1 VSEARASAWSVLAV
15 FARLGLTSFGGPVA
29 HLGFFRDEFVLRR
42 RWLSDAA
49 YAELVALCQF
59 LPGPASSQVGMALGL
74 IRAGMP
80 GLLAAWLGFTLPS
93 ALILFAVAMG
103 LLHGGASSP
112 LLQGAVQGLAA
123 AALAVVAHATWGM
136 ARTLCP
142 DRRRQTL
149 MLMCAA
155 ALLLAPPVVWAGM
168 AVIAFGAFAGVWLSP
183 PPHTSAMGDWP
194 LRVSRRT
201 GLWALGLLALGLVWG
216 PVWAHHSGAAL
227 VTLADV
233 CFRAGAWVFGGGHVV
248 LPFLQ
253 AELVGPSG
261 ADAATFMAGYGA
273 AQAVPGPLFTFA
285 AFAGAVMPGAD
296 GQALGG
302 AGALTAL
309 LAVFAPGALWL
320 LGVLPFWGSLR
331 RHAAIQRA
339 LMGANAAVVA
349 WLLVT
354 LIGLVSEHGTHAW
367 SQGAVALMSGAALVW
382 GRWPAWAVV
391 LGAGAVGA
399 LLL

>member
-1 VSEARASAWSVLAV
+1 MDTRASAWSVLVA

-74 IRAGMP
+74 MRAGMP
-80 GLLAAWLGFTLPS
+80 GMLAAWLGFTLPS

-103 LLHGGASSP
+103 LLHGGTSSP
-112 LLQGAVQGLAA
+112 QLLGAVQGLAA

-142 DRRRQTL
+142 DRRRQAL
-149 MLMCAA
+149 MLVCAA
-155 ALLLAPPVVWAGM
+155 ALLLAPPVVWAGI
-168 AVIAFGAFAGVWLSP
+168 AVIAFGAFAGVWLNPS
-183 PPHTSAMGDWP
+183 PHTSAMGDWP

-201 GLWALGLLALGLVWG
+201 GVLALGLLAVGLLLGPL
-216 PVWAHHSGAAL
+216 WAHHSGQPL
-227 VTLADV
+227 IGLADAS
-233 CFRAGAWVFGGGHVV
+233 FRAGAWVFGGGHVV

-261 ADAATFMAGYGA
+261 ADVATFMAGYGA

-285 AFAGAVMPGAD
+285 AFAGAVMPGAN

-331 RHAAIQRA
+331 RHAATQRA

-354 LIGLVSEHGTHAW
+354 LIGLVSEHGSHSW
-367 SQGAVALMSGAALVW
+367 PLGAVALLSGAALVW

-391 LGAGAVGA
+391 LAAGATGA

>member
-1 VSEARASAWSVLAV
+1 MDTRASAWSVLVA
-15 FARLGLTSFGGPVA
+15 FARLGLTAFGGPVA
-29 HLGFFRDEFVLRR
+29 HLGFFREEFVLRR
-42 RWLSDAA
+42 RWLSEAA

-59 LPGPASSQVGMALGL
+59 LPGPASSQVGMTLGL
-74 IRAGMP
+74 MRAGMP
-80 GLLAAWLGFTLPS
+80 GMLAAWLGFTLPS

-103 LLHGGASSP
+103 LLHGGTASP
-112 LLQGAVQGLAA
+112 LLQGTAQGLAA

-142 DRRRQTL
+142 DRRRQAL
-149 MLMCAA
+149 MLVCAA

-168 AVIAFGAFAGVWLSP
+168 AVIAFGAFAGVWLNPSP
-183 PPHTSAMGDWP
+183 QISAMGDWP

-201 GLWALGLLALGLVWG
+201 GVLALGLLAVGLLLGPL
-216 PVWAHHSGAAL
+216 WAHHSGQPL
-227 VTLADV
+227 IGLADAS
-233 CFRAGAWVFGGGHVV
+233 FRAGAWVFGGGHVV

-285 AFAGAVMPGAD
+285 AFAGAVVPGAD

-354 LIGLVSEHGTHAW
+354 LIGLVSEHGTGSW
-367 SQGAVALMSGAALVW
+367 PQGAVALLSGAALVW

-391 LGAGAVGA
+391 LAAGATGA
-399 LLL
+399 LVL